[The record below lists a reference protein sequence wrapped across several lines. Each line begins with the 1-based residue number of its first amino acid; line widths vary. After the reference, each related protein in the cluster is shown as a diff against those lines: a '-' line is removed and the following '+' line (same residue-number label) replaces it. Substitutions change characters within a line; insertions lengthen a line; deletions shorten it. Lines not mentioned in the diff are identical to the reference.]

1 MNLKRNLALL
11 TTLLLAPLA
20 ARSEP
25 IAATSVLISDGKAHG
40 VIYLATGATPTA
52 RYAAEELRDHLKL
65 ATGVELPIRNT
76 LPEDPATPVVLIGPS
91 AAAEARGVSAKGL
104 GLEEHRLASGANWLV
119 LLGDDMTNKQGTP
132 FMSISSFPGTTVR
145 NGTLLAV
152 YRFLE
157 DSVGIRWY
165 LPGALGVV
173 APAAKHV
180 TIPKLNITAKP
191 ALEYRSH
198 GFANK
203 KLGNLPP
210 ADGDVGRWCIRAGY
224 GRAVSTFI
232 NHSFLLLTQNK
243 RETLRQTKPQIFA
256 VLPDGRRDFDVTSY
270 GAGNLCLSE
279 PETLTEF
286 VKELR
291 RQLDKDP
298 SLHVVSVCP
307 NDVWIPCSCDRC
319 LARIEPVELRE
330 QLRKDLGI
338 KTERGTPRLSLSS
351 ELTEAYR
358 AAAGRLLAEFHIKV
372 AREIQR
378 SHPGREVG
386 AFGDYES
393 YGKSDYYT
401 EIADLPPNL
410 AFCFTKTRSDFWNEQ
425 YRQSVCDRVRGFRA
439 ITPNLYAWEYYMWQL
454 RPWSKRPKL
463 KGYPVFFPQLLQD
476 DVRFMNA
483 QGLRGEYLGSTE
495 MVLNEPGVTHL
506 MAYLTGKLLFDPSLS
521 VASLLE
527 DYYAKFY
534 GAAQVEMKAF
544 WTLAEACWMRD
555 TSGLDARA
563 QADAIERVLYPP
575 EDLRTFFGLLER
587 AREKVAPGSAEYQ
600 RIALIEKEMSVH
612 RKRLSAEAPVAQ
624 QFNSTAIFPAPALDG
639 KFGDHWSRASIT
651 LAANGAGAAD
661 SAVRLK
667 VAHDPQNVYFTFRA
681 ITAGVEKNADA
692 AGFRLSIQAEP
703 GAMKVLTLTI
713 GASGRSMSTSRGP
726 NGVEEA
732 WTSEARVAIQ
742 TMTDDWTGTVAIP
755 WGSLGLK
762 LHPGLKINVR
772 IAGFRDGKE
781 SAVWPVGAGAGSVLE
796 HFGTIH
802 FLEE

>member
-1 MNLKRNLALL
+1 MKHTL
-11 TTLLLAPLA
+11 TLIIALLLAPWAVLGESLPEA
-20 ARSEP
+20 G
-25 IAATSVLISDGKAHG
+25 VLIADGKARG
-40 VIYLATGATPTA
+40 VIYLAPGATPTA
-52 RYAAEELRDHLKL
+52 QYAAEELRDHLKL
-65 ATGVELPIRNT
+65 ATGVELPITNA
-76 LPEDPATPVVLIGPS
+76 LPEDAATSVVLVGPS
-91 AAAEARGVSAKGL
+91 AVADARGVSAKGL
-104 GLEEHRLASGANWLV
+104 GLEEHRLVSGENWLV
-119 LLGDDMTNKQGTP
+119 LLGDDVTNKQGTP
-132 FMSISSFPGTTVR
+132 FMSLSSFPGTTVR

-165 LPGALGVV
+165 MPGEFGVV
-173 APAAKHV
+173 APATKRV
-180 TIPKLNITAKP
+180 VIPRLNITAKP
-191 ALEYRSH
+191 ALEYRAH

-203 KLGNLPP
+203 RLGSLPP
-210 ADGDVGRWCIRAGY
+210 ADGDLARWCIRAGY

-232 NHSFLLLTQNK
+232 NHSFLLLTQKN

-270 GAGNLCLSE
+270 GEGNLCLSE
-279 PETLTEF
+279 PDTLTEF
-286 VKELR
+286 VNELR
-291 RQLDKDP
+291 RQLDRD
-298 SLHVVSVCP
+298 SNLRAVSVCP

-319 LARIEPVELRE
+319 LARIEPPELRE
-330 QLRKDLGI
+330 QLRKGLGI
-338 KTERGTPRLSLSS
+338 RTERGTARLSLSP
-351 ELTEAYR
+351 ELTETFR
-358 AAAGRLLAEFHIKV
+358 AAAGRLLAEFHVKV
-372 AREIQR
+372 AREIQL

-386 AFGDYES
+386 AFGDYEG

-425 YRQSVCDRVRGFRA
+425 YRQSVCERVRGFRA

-454 RPWSKRPKL
+454 RPWSKRPML

-476 DVRFMNA
+476 DVRFMHE
-483 QGLRGEYLGSTE
+483 QGLRGEYVASTE

-506 MAYLTGKLLFDPSLS
+506 TAYLTGKLLFDPSLS

-575 EDLRTFFGLLER
+575 ADLRTFFNLLER
-587 AREKVAPGSAEYQ
+587 AKEKVAPGSAEYQ

-612 RKRLSAEAPVAQ
+612 RNRLSAEAPVAQ

-639 KFGDHWSRASIT
+639 KFGDHWSRAFIT
-651 LAANGAGAAD
+651 PAANGPGAAD

-692 AGFRLSIQAEP
+692 AGFRLIIQPDP
-703 GAMKVLTLTI
+703 GAKKVLTLTI
-713 GASGRSMSTSRGP
+713 RASGRSTNTRRGTD
-726 NGVEEA
+726 GAEEA
-732 WTSEARVAIQ
+732 WNSQSRVAVQ
-742 TMTDDWTGTVAIP
+742 TTAEGWTCTVAVP
-755 WGSLGLK
+755 WDSFGLK
-762 LHPGLKINVR
+762 LHPGMQINLR
-772 IAGFRDGKE
+772 IAGLNEEKE
-781 SAVWPVGAGAGSVLE
+781 TFIWPAGAGMEGNLE
-796 HFGTIH
+796 RFGVIH